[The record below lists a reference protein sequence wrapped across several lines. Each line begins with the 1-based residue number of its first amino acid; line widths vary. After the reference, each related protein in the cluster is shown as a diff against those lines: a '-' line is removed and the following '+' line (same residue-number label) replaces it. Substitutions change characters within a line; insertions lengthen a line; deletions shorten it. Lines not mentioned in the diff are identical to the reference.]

1 MIGLDGNPVSVPADT
16 LSNTGGYLHSI
27 HLEISAQ
34 TPGPKLTPK
43 QRRRAL
49 KKQRRNGKR
58 QSMIGPWNT
67 IETGYYRKKPT
78 GTGRANIDWPPVPA
92 GRSRWRMVPK
102 TDRDASILVD
112 LAAKIREIWRDY
124 DESLRSHL

>member
-1 MIGLDGNPVSVPADT
+1 MIGLDGNPVSAPADT

-67 IETGYYRKKPT
+67 IETV
-78 GTGRANIDWPPVPA
+78 DWPPVA
-92 GRSRWRMVPK
+92 EGRNQWRMVPK
-102 TDRDASILVD
+102 TDRDASILDAFARMPVT
-112 LAAKIREIWRDY
+112 
-124 DESLRSHL
+124 